1 MVLKIHSRCNLAC
14 DICYMY
20 ELEDQSWKT
29 RPTVISQETV
39 AQVAQRLSDYAK
51 AHLLDS
57 VAVILH
63 GGEPLL
69 VGPARL
75 RRICEEI
82 THTLS
87 PVTTVDLHMHTNGLL
102 LHERHLEILKEFDVK
117 VGVSVDGDQTAN
129 DRHRLDRK
137 GRSSYEKVLRGIER
151 LRAPEYLNLFQ
162 GILCT
167 VDVENDPVTVHDALT
182 RLQPPRI
189 DYLLPHSTW
198 DSPPPAGS
206 SRSATPYA
214 DWLLR
219 VFDRW
224 LEQGRPM
231 EVRTFDS
238 VLSTLR
244 GGPSLTEAMGLA
256 PSDLAVVETDGAIE
270 QADSLKA
277 AYDGAPAT
285 GYDVFRHT
293 FDDFARHPGVRARQ
307 SGLGGVSETCR
318 RCPVVQS
325 CGGGLYTHR
334 YSTERGFDNPSVYC
348 DDLRA
353 FIEGVAERIT
363 DRTLSPA
370 VHDIGELRLAQVE
383 LTHELLRRAN
393 DRASE
398 DTDWARAWQTLLFL
412 DGDAR
417 AGAELDV
424 LLTHPY
430 VRSALRRVWSEGP
443 LSGWLAALTVAAGVR
458 GRTEVTL
465 AWDQRNRELHLP
477 TLGTLRLPMSGRV
490 EITTGPDGFTVRH
503 ADGTQRVRVGEA
515 DHGTWRPLRPQLSTQ
530 SPLPLADGPLIDD
543 ADPYRHCFP
552 ADVQDPL
559 ETADRELFGKRVQLA
574 FELADEQLPGWRG
587 DRNLLVPWVVTPLA
601 RGTGVQLG
609 EHAPGALG
617 IAVDAEPE
625 LVAQQL
631 PRLGRRA
638 RFFALRETTDLT
650 VPGRPAGR
658 LLDEADDALATACRA
673 PDDCFD
679 AGPRAVALKEA
690 HRALTALADE
700 PERDLTET
708 GAAFVGRLWADWQ
721 RWAQ

>member
-20 ELEDQSWKT
+20 ELADQSWKT

-39 AQVAQRLSDYAK
+39 TQVARRLAAYAK
-51 AHLLDS
+51 THRLDS

-82 THTLS
+82 THILS

-117 VGVSVDGDQTAN
+117 VGISVDGDQAAN

-151 LRAPEYLNLFQ
+151 LRAPEYLSLFQ

-182 RLQPPRI
+182 HLQPPRI

-198 DSPPPAGS
+198 DTPPPTGS
-206 SRSATPYA
+206 TGSPTPYA

-285 GYDVFRHT
+285 GYDVFQHT

-307 SGLGGVSETCR
+307 SGIDGVSETCR
-318 RCPVVQS
+318 RCPVVES

-334 YSTERGFDNPSVYC
+334 YSTEREFDNPSVYC
-348 DDLRA
+348 ADLRA

-370 VHDIGELRLAQVE
+370 VRDIGELRVAQGE
-383 LTHELLRRAN
+383 LTRDLLRRAN
-393 DRASE
+393 DRTTE
-398 DTDWARAWQTLLFL
+398 DADWARAWQTLLFL
-412 DGDAR
+412 DGDAD
-417 AGAELDV
+417 AGPELDV
-424 LLTHPY
+424 LLAHPY

-458 GRTEVTL
+458 GRTEVTV
-465 AWDQRNRELHLP
+465 AWEQRNRRLHLP
-477 TLGTLRLPMSGRV
+477 TLGTLRLPVTGGV
-490 EITTGPDGFTVRH
+490 EITTHPDGFSVRH
-503 ADGTQRVRVGEA
+503 ADGMQRVRLDEDDREA
-515 DHGTWRPLRPQLSTQ
+515 WRPLRLLRSV
-530 SPLPLADGPLIDD
+530 ADGPLVDD
-543 ADPYRHCFP
+543 ADPARRCFP
-552 ADVQDPL
+552 ADVHEPL
-559 ETADRELFGKRVQLA
+559 EPTDRELFGKRLDLA
-574 FELADEQLPGWRG
+574 FELADQRLPGWRG
-587 DRNLLVPWVVTPLA
+587 DPDLLAPWVVTPLA
-601 RGTGVQLG
+601 KGAGVQLG

-617 IAVDAEPE
+617 VAVDAEPE
-625 LVAQQL
+625 VVARQL
-631 PRLGRRA
+631 PRLARRA

-673 PDDCFD
+673 LDDSFD
-679 AGPRAVALKEA
+679 AGPREVALKEA
-690 HRALTALADE
+690 HRALSALADE

-708 GAAFVGRLWADWQ
+708 GVVFVGQLRADW
-721 RWAQ
+721 RKWAQ

>member
-20 ELEDQSWKT
+20 ELADQSWKT

-39 AQVAQRLSDYAK
+39 TQVARRLAAYAK
-51 AHLLDS
+51 THRLDS

-82 THTLS
+82 THILS
-87 PVTTVDLHMHTNGLL
+87 PVTTVNLHMHTNGLL

-117 VGVSVDGDQTAN
+117 VGISVDGDQTAN

-151 LRAPEYLNLFQ
+151 LRAPEYLSLFQ

-182 RLQPPRI
+182 HLQPPRI

-198 DSPPPAGS
+198 DTPPPTGS
-206 SRSATPYA
+206 TGSPTPYA

-285 GYDVFRHT
+285 GYDVFQHT

-307 SGLGGVSETCR
+307 SGIDGVSETCR
-318 RCPVVQS
+318 RCPVVES

-334 YSTERGFDNPSVYC
+334 YSTEREFDNPSVYC
-348 DDLRA
+348 ADLRA

-370 VHDIGELRLAQVE
+370 VRNIGELRVAQGE
-383 LTHELLRRAN
+383 LTRDLLRRAN
-393 DRASE
+393 DRTTE
-398 DTDWARAWQTLLFL
+398 DADWARAWQTLLFL
-412 DGDAR
+412 DGDAD
-417 AGAELDV
+417 AGPELDV
-424 LLTHPY
+424 LLAHPY

-458 GRTEVTL
+458 GRTEVTV
-465 AWDQRNRELHLP
+465 AWEQRNRRLHLP
-477 TLGTLRLPMSGRV
+477 TLGTLRLPVTGGV
-490 EITTGPDGFTVRH
+490 EITTHPDGFSVRH
-503 ADGTQRVRVGEA
+503 ADGMQRVRLDEDDREA
-515 DHGTWRPLRPQLSTQ
+515 WRPLRLLRSV
-530 SPLPLADGPLIDD
+530 ADGPLVDD
-543 ADPYRHCFP
+543 ADPARRCFP
-552 ADVQDPL
+552 ADVHEPL
-559 ETADRELFGKRVQLA
+559 EPTDRELFGKRLDLA
-574 FELADEQLPGWRG
+574 FELADQRLPGWRG
-587 DRNLLVPWVVTPLA
+587 DPDLLAPWVVTPLA
-601 RGTGVQLG
+601 KGAGVQLG

-617 IAVDAEPE
+617 VAVDAEPE
-625 LVAQQL
+625 VVARQL
-631 PRLGRRA
+631 PRLARRA

-673 PDDCFD
+673 LDDSFD
-679 AGPRAVALKEA
+679 TGPREVALKEA
-690 HRALTALADE
+690 HRALSALADE

-708 GAAFVGRLWADWQ
+708 GVVFVGQLRADW
-721 RWAQ
+721 RKWAQ

>member
-1 MVLKIHSRCNLAC
+1 
-14 DICYMY
+14 MY
-20 ELEDQSWKT
+20 ELADQSWKT

-39 AQVAQRLSDYAK
+39 TQVARRLAAYAK
-51 AHLLDS
+51 THRLDS

-82 THTLS
+82 THILS
-87 PVTTVDLHMHTNGLL
+87 PVTTVNLHMHTNGLL

-117 VGVSVDGDQTAN
+117 VGISVDGDQTAN

-151 LRAPEYLNLFQ
+151 LRAPEYLSLFQ

-182 RLQPPRI
+182 HLQPPRI

-198 DSPPPAGS
+198 DTPPPTGS
-206 SRSATPYA
+206 TGSPTPYA

-285 GYDVFRHT
+285 GYDVFQHT

-307 SGLGGVSETCR
+307 SGIDGVSETCR
-318 RCPVVQS
+318 RCPVVES

-334 YSTERGFDNPSVYC
+334 YSTEREFDNPSVYC
-348 DDLRA
+348 ADLRA

-370 VHDIGELRLAQVE
+370 VRNIGELRVAQGE
-383 LTHELLRRAN
+383 LTRDLLRRAN
-393 DRASE
+393 DRTTE
-398 DTDWARAWQTLLFL
+398 DADWARAWQTLLFL
-412 DGDAR
+412 DGDAD
-417 AGAELDV
+417 AGPELDV
-424 LLTHPY
+424 LLAHPY

-458 GRTEVTL
+458 GRTEVTV
-465 AWDQRNRELHLP
+465 AWEQRNRRLHLP
-477 TLGTLRLPMSGRV
+477 TLGTLRLPVTGGV
-490 EITTGPDGFTVRH
+490 EITTHPDGFSVRH
-503 ADGTQRVRVGEA
+503 ADGMQRVRLDEDDREA
-515 DHGTWRPLRPQLSTQ
+515 WRPLRLLRSV
-530 SPLPLADGPLIDD
+530 ADGPLVDD
-543 ADPYRHCFP
+543 ADPARRCFP
-552 ADVQDPL
+552 ADVHEPL
-559 ETADRELFGKRVQLA
+559 EPTDRELFGKRLDLA
-574 FELADEQLPGWRG
+574 FELADQRLPGWRG
-587 DRNLLVPWVVTPLA
+587 DPDLLAPWVVTPLA
-601 RGTGVQLG
+601 KGAGVQLG

-617 IAVDAEPE
+617 VAVDAEPE
-625 LVAQQL
+625 VVARQL
-631 PRLGRRA
+631 PRLARRA

-673 PDDCFD
+673 LDDSFD
-679 AGPRAVALKEA
+679 TGPREVALKEA
-690 HRALTALADE
+690 HRALSALADE

-708 GAAFVGRLWADWQ
+708 GVVFVGQLRADW
-721 RWAQ
+721 RKWAQ